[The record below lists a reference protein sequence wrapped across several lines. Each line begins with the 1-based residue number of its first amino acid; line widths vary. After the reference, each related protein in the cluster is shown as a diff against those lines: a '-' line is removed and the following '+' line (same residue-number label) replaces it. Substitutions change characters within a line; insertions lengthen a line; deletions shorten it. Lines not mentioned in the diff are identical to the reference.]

1 MSDAP
6 RRRTGGRRAAAIGAI
21 AGVLLLAVLL
31 APAAAG
37 VLVSLLQVLL
47 RGSLWL
53 ATSVVRGDDAW
64 TIAAA
69 VGRAFTTA
77 LMSPSAM
84 GAAGALLLVGAAAL
98 FGLQRLLESEQT
110 TLDSVRRS
118 EPAQIEE
125 SDQ

>member
-6 RRRTGGRRAAAIGAI
+6 RRRTRRRRAAAIGAI
-21 AGVLLLAVLL
+21 VAILVLAVLL

-64 TIAAA
+64 TIAGAIGGA
-69 VGRAFTTA
+69 LTTA
-77 LMSPSAM
+77 LMSPGAM

-110 TLDSVRRS
+110 TLDSGRRN
-118 EPAQIEE
+118 EPAQIGE